1 MPINSSSHS
10 YIPDLWYPSSQITT
24 HFTNPLLMI
33 SSGSSFDLLRLLVAL
48 LLPWGVCIMLTATK
62 RIAQNIWSPIP
73 GPNLAKFS
81 NLWIQ
86 YNVLRDSGRVW
97 ETIHKLH
104 LKYGSVVRIAPN
116 SVSVCHPDALRTIYH
131 GPRGLNGGVLLS
143 TLRQYNSEN
152 LVSTLNS
159 DLHFSRRR
167 HVFGLYSA
175 PVVAGS
181 AYQAVFRTYINQFM
195 ESVENEASSSP
206 SRAANGLEWVTWLTG
221 DIMIRLV
228 YGNEH
233 NIRLLADKGSR
244 DTMSELVPKTNAS
257 NTTALEAIATLY
269 PRAISHIRAFFP
281 EKSAMAEFGMKQ
293 VESALSNQAKQEASE
308 TDGSPITHLSRL
320 VGLFHS
326 EGPSPEI
333 PDKRYIASDCLDHF
347 IAGTR
352 TTNDLLGAV
361 LWRLSLPE
369 NEASQEKLRQELHDA
384 GIKPGEHPDLSTLQK
399 LSYLNC
405 VLKETLRTNPPIPI
419 QLPRVVKD
427 DEALTVMGFKIE
439 PGTNIASQSYTLHQ
453 DPNPYPDPEKWKPE
467 RWEISP
473 KSDEYRQ
480 MQRSFWPFGSGARMC
495 TGMNVAWAMS
505 RSIIARI
512 FSTYSVS
519 LDDVWLDG
527 NGLLLPPEKRKDL
540 YPSLPNQPLRF
551 KKI

>member
-1 MPINSSSHS
+1 
-10 YIPDLWYPSSQITT
+10 
-24 HFTNPLLMI
+24 
-33 SSGSSFDLLRLLVAL
+33 
-48 LLPWGVCIMLTATK
+48 MLTATK

-86 YNVLRDSGRVW
+86 YNVLRGVDSGRVW

-104 LKYGSVVRIAPN
+104 LKYGPVVRIAPN

-175 PVVAGS
+175 SVVAGS
-181 AYQAVFRTYINQFM
+181 AYQAIFRTYINQFM
-195 ESVENEASSSP
+195 ERIENETSSSP
-206 SRAANGLEWVTWLTG
+206 SRVTNGLEWITWLTG

-233 NIRLLADKGSR
+233 NIRLLADEGSR
-244 DTMSELVPKTNAS
+244 DIMSELVPRTSAS

-269 PRAISHIRAFFP
+269 PS
-281 EKSAMAEFGMKQ
+281 
-293 VESALSNQAKQEASE
+293 
-308 TDGSPITHLSRL
+308 
-320 VGLFHS
+320 
-326 EGPSPEI
+326 
-333 PDKRYIASDCLDHF
+333 
-347 IAGTR
+347 TR
-352 TTNDLLGAV
+352 TTNDFLGAV
-361 LWRLSLPE
+361 LWRLSHPE
-369 NEASQEKLRQELHDA
+369 NEASQEKLRQELHEA

-427 DEALTVMGFKIE
+427 DEALTVMGFMIE

-519 LDDVWLDG
+519 LDDIWLDE
-527 NGLLLPPEKRKDL
+527 NGILLSPEKRKDL